1 MRRRRGDAHSDAE
14 ETICLFG
21 RDGNLSIEEDG
32 SDGEE
37 AEGGQA
43 KGEEGGDVQ
52 VLNDL
57 VEQLDGQAEE
67 GGRSSIPVRSDG
79 RLYFSC
85 SR

>member
-1 MRRRRGDAHSDAE
+1 
-14 ETICLFG
+14 
-21 RDGNLSIEEDG
+21 LSIEEDG

-79 RLYFSC
+79 RSVLFLLEIE
-85 SR
+85 RRQKEEEGGGGR